1 MLRRNAVQAE
11 KPLQTALQ
19 RGSVDVVR
27 YFATESGINMRS
39 YRWPVCARVSVRVSL
54 FC

>member
-1 MLRRNAVQAE
+1 MLCRYVVQAE
-11 KPLQTALQ
+11 EPLETALR

-27 YFATESGINMRS
+27 YFVTEAGINMGS
-39 YRWPVCARVSVRVSL
+39 CRWPVCARVSVRVSL